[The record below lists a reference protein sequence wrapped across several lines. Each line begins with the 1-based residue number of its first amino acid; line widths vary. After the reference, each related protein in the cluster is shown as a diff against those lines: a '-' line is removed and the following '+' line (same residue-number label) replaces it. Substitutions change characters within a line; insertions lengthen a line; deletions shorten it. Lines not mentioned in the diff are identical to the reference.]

1 MDPVIVKNI
10 VNNYKDF
17 FVNSIDKN
25 IQLWGP
31 QSSND
36 EGRGV

>member
-17 FVNSIDKN
+17 IVNLIDKD

-31 QSSND
+31 QSSDN
-36 EGRGV
+36 EGRGI